1 MTSGLHHITAITR
14 KIQANVDFYVGFL
27 GLRLVKRTAGFE
39 DARQLHLF
47 YGDGA
52 ATPGSLVTFLAWEEG
67 SQGRVGHGAPSE
79 ISFAVAPAAIGFWLT
94 RALQFRVK
102 TSGPALEFGEPVLRL
117 TDPDGII
124 VKLVGVEQ
132 TPPSVW
138 WSGSGIAEADA
149 IRRLRGATI
158 LSGKAEETADF
169 LAQHM
174 GLTRGPTEGNVQR
187 LVSQSL
193 DVVDVR
199 NARGFWT
206 AAPGAGTIDHVALR
220 APDRAA
226 VEAVHAGLAAHDAGE
241 MNMHDRHYFYSL
253 YVREP
258 GGTLIELASDGPGFA
273 VDELPESLG
282 TTLFVPEHFKGDRED
297 FKVMLPQFGMPGEER
312 VTYRE
317 LDFVHR
323 IYTPEDPDGTT
334 LVLLH
339 GSGGSETDLLPF
351 GRKVAPG
358 AVLIGVRGRSTEEG
372 VSRFFRRS
380 GTMQFDQTDIA
391 SEAEAFAAFVEDLPR
406 AYGIDLGRIVFI
418 GNSNGGNFLG
428 AVMPLHPQVVR
439 RAVLLRPM
447 NVLEVRPEVDLSAVS
462 VLTISGT
469 QDPYA
474 PQAKELEDRLAG
486 AGAMLTARQID
497 ADHGLEA
504 QDAAIVGQW
513 LTDSVY
519 SDI

>member
-14 KIQANVDFYVGFL
+14 KIQANVDFYAGFL

-94 RALQFRVK
+94 RALQFGVK

-117 TDPDGII
+117 TDADGII
-124 VKLVGVEQ
+124 VKLVGVEREWAG
-132 TPPSVW
+132 VW
-138 WSGSGIAEADA
+138 WSEGGVAEPDA
-149 IRRLRGATI
+149 IRGLRGATI
-158 LSGKAEETADF
+158 LSEKAEETADF
-169 LAQHM
+169 LVRHM
-174 GLTRGPTEGNVQR
+174 GLTRGPMEGNIQR
-187 LVSQSL
+187 LVSQAH

-199 NARGFWT
+199 DAKGFWT
-206 AAPGAGTIDHVALR
+206 AAPGTGTIDHVALR

-226 VEAVHAGLAAHDAGE
+226 VETVHADLVAGE
-241 MNMHDRHYFYSL
+241 AGEINMHDRHYFYSL

-273 VDELPESLG
+273 VDEPPDSLG
-282 TTLFVPEHFKGDRED
+282 TQLFVPEHFKGDRED
-297 FKVMLPQFGMPGEER
+297 FKVMLPQFGLPDEER
-312 VTYRE
+312 VTYRD

-323 IYTPEDPDGTT
+323 IYVPEVPDGTT

-339 GSGGSETDLLPF
+339 GSGGSETDLLPL

-372 VSRFFRRS
+372 VSRFFRRFD
-380 GTMQFDQTDIA
+380 TMRFDQKDIA
-391 SEAEAFAAFVEDLPR
+391 SEAEAFAAFVEDLR
-406 AYGIDLGRIVFI
+406 LAYGIDLGRTVFI

-428 AVMPLHPQVVR
+428 AVMQFHPQVVH

-447 NVLEVRPEVDLSAVS
+447 NVLEAQQEVDLSAAT
-462 VLTISGT
+462 VLTVGGSR
-469 QDPYA
+469 DLYA
-474 PQAKELEDRLAG
+474 SYAKEIEDRLAA
-486 AGAMLTARQID
+486 AGAAVTSRQVD
-497 ADHGLEA
+497 AGHALDA
-504 QDAAIVGQW
+504 QDEAIVRQW
-513 LTDSVY
+513 LVDVVY
-519 SDI
+519 S